1 MQIKIFS
8 IPIPGG
14 EEFIEEMNCFLRSKK
29 ILQTENHLV
38 SDANGSFW
46 CFCIKYLDETPQ
58 NKSRKVDYREVL
70 DQESF
75 RRFANMRATR
85 KQLAQDEGIPAYAIF
100 TDEELALLAQ
110 QEELTPA
117 VMRSVKGIGA
127 KKMEKYGHHFFTNK
141 ENEKSE

>member
-1 MQIKIFS
+1 
-8 IPIPGG
+8 
-14 EEFIEEMNCFLRSKK
+14 MNCFLRSKK
-29 ILQTENHLV
+29 ILQTENQVV

-46 CFCIKYLDETPQ
+46 CFCIKYLDETSQ

-75 RRFANMRATR
+75 RRFANMRTIR

-100 TDEELALLAQ
+100 TDEEMAWLAQ

-117 VMRSVKGIGA
+117 TMRSVKGIGE
-127 KKMEKYGHHFFTNK
+127 KKIERYGQHFFTNK

>member
-14 EEFIEEMNCFLRSKK
+14 EELVEEMNRFLRSKK
-29 ILQTENHLV
+29 ILQTENQLV
-38 SDANGSFW
+38 SDANGTFW

-70 DQESF
+70 DPESF
-75 RRFANMRATR
+75 QRFTNLRTIR
-85 KQLAQDEGIPAYAIF
+85 KQLAQDEGIPAYAVF
-100 TDEELALLAQ
+100 TDEEMARLAQ

-117 VMRSVKGIGA
+117 AMRSVKGIGA
-127 KKMEKYGHHFFTNK
+127 KKIEKYGHHFFTNK
-141 ENEKSE
+141 ANEKSE